1 MRGSTMYQD
10 KNSLVA
16 CAILLAV
23 VSITTVTRAQKPT
36 ETQSAPDVEVVKHS
50 WTKERVGWEA
60 DPFSGP
66 IENFDEMR
74 VRTRNEKRA
83 MDAKRVA
90 GSVEAGRAERDA
102 LTDQALIS
110 AIHKAPRGR
119 YGFTYRVSMQN
130 TGLKEITAIDWDYVF
145 FDLISH
151 DELGRREFRSEE
163 KIASGKTKEL
173 KFFIAAPPARRI
185 SVQALKKNERDGL
198 GERIEL
204 VRIQY
209 ADGTTWQRSSSAP

>member
-1 MRGSTMYQD
+1 MYVV
-10 KNSLVA
+10 KKSLVA

-23 VSITTVTRAQKPT
+23 VSITAVTRAQKST
-36 ETQSAPDVEVVKHS
+36 EIQSAPDVEVVKHS

-74 VRTRNEKRA
+74 VRTRNERRV
-83 MDAKRVA
+83 MDARRAA

-102 LTDQALIS
+102 ITDQALIS

-119 YGFTYRVSMQN
+119 YAFTYKVSMQN
-130 TGLKEITAIDWDYVF
+130 TGLKEITSIDWDYVF
-145 FDLISH
+145 FDSISR
-151 DELGRREFRSEE
+151 DELGRREFLSEQ
-163 KIASGKTKEL
+163 KIAPGKTKEL

-185 SVQALKKNERDGL
+185 SVQALEKNERDGL
-198 GERIEL
+198 GERIEI

-209 ADGTTWQRSSSAP
+209 ADGTSWQRSSSAP

>member
-1 MRGSTMYQD
+1 MYAG

-16 CAILLAV
+16 CAALLAV

-83 MDAKRVA
+83 MDAKRAA

-102 LTDQALIS
+102 LTDQALIA
-110 AIHKAPRGR
+110 AIHKAPRAR
-119 YGFTYRVSMQN
+119 YGFSYKVLFQN
-130 TGLKEITAIDWDYVF
+130 KSSKEISAIDWDYVF
-145 FDLISH
+145 FDLISQS
-151 DELGRREFRSEE
+151 ELGRREFGSEQR
-163 KIASGKTKEL
+163 IAPGKTKEL
-173 KFFIAAPPARRI
+173 KFFISSPPARRI
-185 SVQALKKNERDGL
+185 SVQALDKNERDGL
-198 GERIEL
+198 GERIEI
-204 VRIQY
+204 VWIQY
-209 ADGTTWQRSSSAP
+209 ADGTSWQRSKSAP

>member
-1 MRGSTMYQD
+1 MYEN
-10 KNSLVA
+10 KKSIVA
-16 CAILLAV
+16 CAALLAV
-23 VSITTVTRAQKPT
+23 VALSTTTQAQKPT
-36 ETQSAPDVEVVKHS
+36 EIRSGPDVEVVKHS

-74 VRTRNEKRA
+74 VRTRNERRV
-83 MDAKRVA
+83 MDARRSGGA
-90 GSVEAGRAERDA
+90 VEANRADRDA

-110 AIHKAPRGR
+110 AIHKVPRPR
-119 YGFTYRVSMQN
+119 YGFSYKVSFQN
-130 TGLKEITAIDWDYVF
+130 KGSKEITAIDWDYVF
-145 FDLISH
+145 FDLITQ
-151 DELGRREFRSEE
+151 DELGRREFVSEQ
-163 KIASGKTKEL
+163 KIAPGKTKEL

-185 SVQALKKNERDGL
+185 SVQALDKHERDGL

-209 ADGTTWQRSSSAP
+209 ADGTFWQATSRVP

>member
-1 MRGSTMYQD
+1 MYEV

-16 CAILLAV
+16 CAALLAV
-23 VSITTVTRAQKPT
+23 VLISTVTQAQKPT
-36 ETQSAPDVEVVKHS
+36 ETQSGPDVEVVKHS
-50 WTKERVGWEA
+50 WAKERVGWEA

-74 VRTRNEKRA
+74 VRTRNERRA
-83 MDAKRVA
+83 MDARRSGGA
-90 GSVEAGRAERDA
+90 VEANRADRDA

-119 YGFTYRVSMQN
+119 YQFAYKLTVQN

-145 FDLISH
+145 FDLISQ
-151 DELGRREFRSEE
+151 DELGRRQFLSEQ
-163 KIASGKTKEL
+163 KIAPGKTKEL
-173 KFFIAAPPARRI
+173 KFFIAAPPARRV
-185 SVQALKKNERDGL
+185 SVQSLDKNERDGL

-209 ADGTTWQRSSSAP
+209 ADGTFWQPTSRVLP